1 MNVKHELQS
10 IISRVGD
17 HAATNLICA
26 ATYHLRKSQE
36 TSRITQEPEFTK
48 EKEAEKLISWINQ
61 NRLWFTTHDESRFIA
76 SGAEQRVYLHQD
88 ERYVYKLND
97 SIFYQYWADYFH
109 SLLIHNYFFSE
120 TSYELIGFYQMGKSL
135 YSVVKQPFIEITE
148 ITKVESVKEFLN
160 KNGFQLKKNND
171 YFSPELGVIL
181 EDLHDENVLTNNGIP
196 FFILTYHFLI
206 SRKNQELLLSLA
218 SKSYTQR

>member
-10 IISRVGD
+10 IISRIGN

-26 ATYHLRKSQE
+26 AAHYLRESKE
-36 TSRITQEPEFTK
+36 TSRISQESELTK

-109 SLLIHNYFFSE
+109 SLLIHNYFFPE
-120 TSYELIGFYQMGKSL
+120 TSYELIGFHQMGKTL

-148 ITKVESVKEFLN
+148 ITNVESVKDFLD

-171 YFSPELGVIL
+171 YFSTELGVIL

-196 FFILTYHFLI
+196 FFIDTVFYLD
-206 SRKNQELLLSLA
+206 A
-218 SKSYTQR
+218 SFFNK

>member
-10 IISRVGD
+10 IISGIGN

-26 ATYHLRKSQE
+26 AAHYLRESKE
-36 TSRITQEPEFTK
+36 TSRISQESELTK

-109 SLLIHNYFFSE
+109 SLLIHNYFFPE
-120 TSYELIGFYQMGKSL
+120 TSYELIGFQQMGKTL
-135 YSVVKQPFIEITE
+135 YSVVKQPFIELTE
-148 ITKVESVKEFLN
+148 ITNVESVKDFLD

-171 YFSPELGVIL
+171 YFSIELGVIL

-196 FFILTYHFLI
+196 FFIDTVFYLD
-206 SRKNQELLLSLA
+206 A
-218 SKSYTQR
+218 SFFNK

>member
-10 IISRVGD
+10 IVSGIGN

-26 ATYHLRKSQE
+26 AAHYLRESKE
-36 TSRITQEPEFTK
+36 TSRISQESELTK

-61 NRLWFTTHDESRFIA
+61 NRLWFTTHDESRFIG

-109 SLLIHNYFFSE
+109 SLLIHNYFFPE
-120 TSYELIGFYQMGKSL
+120 TSYELIGFHQMGKTL

-148 ITKVESVKEFLN
+148 ITNVESVKDFLD

-171 YFSPELGVIL
+171 YFSTELGVIL

-196 FFILTYHFLI
+196 FFIDTVFYLD
-206 SRKNQELLLSLA
+206 A
-218 SKSYTQR
+218 SFFNK

>member
-10 IISRVGD
+10 IVSGIGN

-26 ATYHLRKSQE
+26 AAHYLRESKE
-36 TSRITQEPEFTK
+36 TSRISQESELTK

-109 SLLIHNYFFSE
+109 SLLIHNYFFPE
-120 TSYELIGFYQMGKSL
+120 TSYELIGFHQMRKTL

-148 ITKVESVKEFLN
+148 ITNVESVKDFLD

-171 YFSPELGVIL
+171 YFSTELGVIL

-196 FFILTYHFLI
+196 FFIDTVFYLD
-206 SRKNQELLLSLA
+206 A
-218 SKSYTQR
+218 SFFNK

>member
-10 IISRVGD
+10 IISRIGN

-26 ATYHLRKSQE
+26 AAHYLRESKE
-36 TSRITQEPEFTK
+36 TSRISQESELTK

-109 SLLIHNYFFSE
+109 SLLIHNYFFPE
-120 TSYELIGFYQMGKSL
+120 TSYELIGFHQMEKTL

-148 ITKVESVKEFLN
+148 ITNVESVKDFLD

-171 YFSPELGVIL
+171 YFSTELGVIL

-196 FFILTYHFLI
+196 FFIDTVFYLD
-206 SRKNQELLLSLA
+206 A
-218 SKSYTQR
+218 SFFNK